1 VRLFLLSD
9 RERTG
14 LCRVLAVLLA
24 LVAAGT
30 SSTEGSVDAFIATAK
45 NIQLADHPRFAALLA
60 KIHADNPVLTETQRW
75 QLRYLDAWENSY
87 NGRYSE
93 ALVIYQDILDHS
105 GDPTLAARA
114 MGKMLSGY
122 AFNKRY
128 EDVFSLAERAV
139 AVLDHTQDP
148 VARFALLTD
157 LSQSLNFS
165 GQPEIAIRYA
175 RMMADVDPEGDN
187 MCVPIATE
195 IAAQYSTHTFGWDD
209 PLFKRG
215 IDACESKKDPVFTN
229 MILLTKSALAIE
241 QHKPAEGLAI
251 LDRIAPSIVKTNF
264 HAALTSLTETRAQAL
279 YALGRDEEA
288 RLAAL
293 NVLSMYGNADI
304 DGWLRDA
311 YEILYNVAKKR
322 GDASAALDYFEKFS
336 EQDHGHLD
344 DERARALAY
353 QTVQQRKLVDKVES
367 ENLSRK
373 NDVLRAEQKLATKS
387 LEIGRLYIALLVIV
401 VLSVVLWLFRVRR
414 SRRRF
419 EWLAHHDGLTGIAN
433 HQHFMVELEAALA
446 DLARRR
452 APGCV
457 ILLDLDH
464 FKLVNDRY
472 GHAVGD
478 AVLQHVVEVCRACL
492 RRGDLLGRLGGEEF
506 GVLLPDCT
514 PDEGMRIAED
524 MREALAQS
532 SAHVDGQVVSCLT
545 SAGVSS
551 TQYSGYSLKQLRS
564 DADSALYVAKR
575 EGRNRVAAGMRE
587 RSTLQA

>member
-1 VRLFLLSD
+1 VNLLFLSC
-9 RERTG
+9 RERTW
-14 LCRVLAVLLA
+14 LARGVAILLA
-24 LVAAGT
+24 LAAAGT
-30 SSTEGSVDAFIATAK
+30 SSTEGSVDAFIATART
-45 NIQLADHPRFAALLA
+45 IQLADHPRFAAMLA
-60 KIHADNPVLTETQRW
+60 KIHAENPVLTETQRW
-75 QLRYLDAWENSY
+75 QLRFLDAWEDSY
-87 NGRYSE
+87 NGRYTE
-93 ALVIYQDILDHS
+93 AAVIYQDILDHS
-105 GDPTLAARA
+105 GNPTLAAKA
-114 MGKMLSGY
+114 MGKMLSAY
-122 AFNKRY
+122 AFTKRY
-128 EDVFSLAERAV
+128 EEVFSLAERAV

-187 MCVPIATE
+187 MCMPLATE
-195 IAAQYSTHTFGWDD
+195 VAAQYSTHTFAWDD
-209 PLFKRG
+209 PLFKRA

-229 MILLTKSALAIE
+229 MLLLTKSELAIE

-251 LDRIAPSIVKTNF
+251 LDRIAPSIIRTNY
-264 HAALTSLTETRAQAL
+264 HGALTSLAATSAQAL

-288 RLAAL
+288 RLRAL
-293 NVLSMYGNADI
+293 EVLGMYGNADI
-304 DGWLRDA
+304 DLWLRDA

-322 GDASAALDYFEKFS
+322 GDAAAALDYFEKFS
-336 EQDHGHLD
+336 EQDHGQLD

-353 QTVQQRKLVDKVES
+353 QTVQQRKLVDKVEA

-373 NDVLRAEQKLATKS
+373 NDVLRAEQALTTKS
-387 LEIGRLYIALLVIV
+387 LEISRLYVALLIIV

-433 HQHFMVELEAALA
+433 HQHFMAELEAALA
-446 DLARRR
+446 DLRRR
-452 APGCV
+452 KAPGCV

-464 FKLVNDRY
+464 FKQVNDSY

-478 AVLQHVVEVCRACL
+478 VVLQHVVEVCRAQL

-514 PDEGMRIAED
+514 PEQGMAIAED
-524 MREALAQS
+524 IREALAQS
-532 SAHVDGQVVSCLT
+532 SARVDGQVVPCLT

-551 TQYSGYSLKQLRS
+551 TEFSGYSLKQLRS
-564 DADSALYVAKR
+564 DADAALYVAKR
-575 EGRNRVAAGMRE
+575 EGRNRVAAGMQAS
-587 RSTLQA
+587 STLHA